1 MGNTRRRGR
10 EAALQLLFA
19 SDIENQ
25 LVEGQNR
32 KNFWELCTA
41 KTDGRKFAEEL
52 VDGVLR
58 NLPSIDQSLIA
69 CLENFEIGR
78 LSAVDRNILRV
89 AAYELLFVPEVP
101 GPVVINEAIEIAKAF
116 GTPDSG
122 RFVNG
127 VLDQVRKN
135 GLPTIAEP
143 PPTEPVPSDPA
154 EPS

>member
-25 LVEGQNR
+25 LVQGQNR
-32 KNFWELCTA
+32 QNFWELCTA
-41 KTDGRKFAEEL
+41 KTEGRKFAEEL

-58 NLPSIDQSLIA
+58 HLPVIDQAVIA
-69 CLENFEIGR
+69 CLENFEMGR
-78 LSAVDRNILRV
+78 LSAVDRNILRL
-89 AAYELLFVPEVP
+89 ATYELLFVPEVP
-101 GPVVINEAIEIAKAF
+101 GPVVINEAIEIAKSF

-127 VLDQVRKN
+127 VLDQIRKN
-135 GLPTIAEP
+135 GMP
-143 PPTEPVPSDPA
+143 PEPVGQT
-154 EPS
+154 EV